1 MINEACPLPFLAK
14 LFHIAFVDHSRTTFS
29 SEKEAAHMTGLIIT
43 VSAIGLIILCSYFM
57 TKWEKVVFPG
67 NQKNGPS
74 DTDQQLSDKK
84 SK

>member
-1 MINEACPLPFLAK
+1 
-14 LFHIAFVDHSRTTFS
+14 
-29 SEKEAAHMTGLIIT
+29 MTGLIIT

-57 TKWEKVVFPG
+57 TKWEKVIFPG